1 MKIELSSKL
10 EVNKIKKSKKK
21 IVTRLEEEEKTF
33 SQLLNE
39 TGMSKSTLSTSIK
52 ELLSE
57 GVIKKRED
65 SEDRRIKYYRLVDDS
80 VFEDMEKVTIFQSLG
95 DDVGGTIDNVIMEY
109 MAEYV
114 NERLEEA
121 GLSKEEMDDDFWKV
135 GVDSN
140 DPLEPIEKLEHHAIM
155 FMPETQL
162 EDIVKMVGISFLFA
176 LLKAEQDPDIGTEG
190 FKAFTYEFSASLA
203 PPHLKDLVD
212 KMENLDLETNPNF
225 FNRVKG
231 VWEYWEEV
239 IGVEEED

>member
-121 GLSKEEMDDDFWKV
+121 GLSKEEMDDDFGRW
-135 GVDSN
+135 G
-140 DPLEPIEKLEHHAIM
+140 
-155 FMPETQL
+155 
-162 EDIVKMVGISFLFA
+162 
-176 LLKAEQDPDIGTEG
+176 
-190 FKAFTYEFSASLA
+190 
-203 PPHLKDLVD
+203 
-212 KMENLDLETNPNF
+212 
-225 FNRVKG
+225 R
-231 VWEYWEEV
+231 
-239 IGVEEED
+239 